1 MELKILESMMTI
13 MLQARA
19 TMQRVPVMMAL
30 KKCETRF
37 IGKMII
43 SKVTSLTLYKL
54 RPLNPNQVESYNI
67 LKLVRE

>member
-37 IGKMII
+37 IGKMI
-43 SKVTSLTLYKL
+43 K
-54 RPLNPNQVESYNI
+54 
-67 LKLVRE
+67 